1 MSPYQIA
8 KAAVSKLLR
17 HPEKMNLIK
26 VMDILFIDEI
36 GQLPAE
42 ALSTIEIILR
52 RIRNNSNVFMGGV
65 VIISTLDHTQLKP
78 VKGRPFL
85 LSSHLIINFKMPKLE
100 TSVCAIANCSLQKIQ
115 KIISSRY
122 NQFTE
127 NLNLLSELRDP
138 LHDVP
143 RYIDACTSP
152 FITSDTCRLYGRRSP
167 ASEATQSFIQYIR
180 SDVPPDFF
188 REKRAIDTQR
198 LRLSHSEWSQAQQ
211 ETSKKLDKK

>member
-1 MSPYQIA
+1 
-8 KAAVSKLLR
+8 
-17 HPEKMNLIK
+17 
-26 VMDILFIDEI
+26 MDILFIDKI

-42 ALSTIEIILR
+42 SISIIEMILI
-52 RIRNNSNVFMGGV
+52 RICNNSILFRGGIV
-65 VIISTLDHTQLKP
+65 TISTLDHTQLKP

-143 RYIDACTSP
+143 RYIDTWTSP
-152 FITSDTCRLYGRRSP
+152 LITSDTYRLYGRRSP
-167 ASEATQSFIQYIR
+167 ANEAIQSFIQSIR
-180 SDVPPDFF
+180 SDIPTDFLQ
-188 REKRAIDTQR
+188 EKRAIDTQR
-198 LRLSHSEWSQAQQ
+198 LRLSHSEWSEAQQ
-211 ETSKKLDKK
+211 ETSKTLDDKIKGPSISFFFKEQFMNLLTI